1 MHAKRVHHRQ
11 LCAIAAIHKQL
22 GIASVH
28 QHSWECVGLSE
39 HGSTTIHV
47 QQANLQRQGR
57 QEVDL
62 CHVHNQTIFAS
73 NDDLKHFYW
82 MTQHSMHERLSR
94 LFWLLR
100 ISCKSN
106 NWRLNFCCNCGYF
119 CVMTHWILATELVEH
134 KFVRKR
140 ANIFKGKKST
150 DKKWW
155 THPNRKLQQR
165 VTWHWLFLCFYYF
178 VHCGT
183 HTVIVAN
190 NLLLHTAFHV
200 NQISSKRVSTS
211 RVNKMYFQV
220 KRQLYLC

>member
-106 NWRLNFCCNCGYF
+106 NGRLNFYSNCGYF
-119 CVMTHWILATELVEH
+119 CVMAVTGYSQPSLSNTNLYEREQ
-134 KFVRKR
+134 
-140 ANIFKGKKST
+140 IFLREKNPQTKN
-150 DKKWW
+150 DE
-155 THPNRKLQQR
+155 RIQ
-165 VTWHWLFLCFYYF
+165 
-178 VHCGT
+178 
-183 HTVIVAN
+183 TVNCN
-190 NLLLHTAFHV
+190 NE
-200 NQISSKRVSTS
+200 
-211 RVNKMYFQV
+211 
-220 KRQLYLC
+220 